1 MDVLIIFRMAGQR
14 STAER
19 RPALREMV
27 STSWAG
33 QRSDEGGYTM
43 DIVGYADTWYASM
56 RPRIQRYL

>member
-27 STSWAG
+27 STPWAG
-33 QRSDEGGYTM
+33 QPSDEEGYTM
-43 DIVGYADTWYASM
+43 DVVGYADACYATL
-56 RPRIQRYL
+56 RQCIQPYL